1 MRDIKFRGIAV
12 VNDKYNGI
20 KVGEFVHGTF
30 IETNID
36 CQILFG
42 DGEQISVDRR
52 TVGQYTG
59 LKDKNGVEIYEGDIT
74 PYLECSKGGKINA
87 QVYYSKTKAQF
98 RVCWVEDG
106 VKLNDSLANCDDW
119 LEVIGNIHENP
130 ELLID

>member
-74 PYLECSKGGKINA
+74 PYLECSTRWKNKRSG
-87 QVYYSKTKAQF
+87 
-98 RVCWVEDG
+98 
-106 VKLNDSLANCDDW
+106 
-119 LEVIGNIHENP
+119 
-130 ELLID
+130 